1 MIPDSTT
8 SNPGSLI
15 PGSLF
20 LRIGAWFRHVRADL
34 DRESSVPGIRWVSE
48 FILPI
53 LIGAVLTIGIRL
65 IGFDLKL
72 QQLIFESGEN
82 SWAIGKRTAWDLL
95 YRHGSLP
102 AAIVAIIG
110 GIGVC
115 LSFFRKELRPWRR
128 IFAFTYL
135 TMVVGSGVI
144 VNAGLKDNWGRP
156 RPKEVVNFGGEYH
169 FEPVLSIDSSSP
181 GNSFPSGHAAM
192 GFYFLGG
199 FFLFRRH
206 RRGLA
211 RGFLIGGI
219 AFGTLMGT
227 ARLLQGG
234 HFLSDILWAGLI
246 WYYTAM
252 GLYFALGLNRNL
264 FELERTKSWQIPRR
278 ATLWGVPLLL
288 ILLAGIL
295 LTTPY
300 RSRWEAPVGNLPI
313 EDGIFDL
320 QLILTVGEVEVLP
333 SDSFGITME
342 ASGFGVPTS
351 RIKRNFLA
359 NDKREVPEVV
369 YKEELR
375 GWFSDLSS
383 KVTIRVPWDR
393 VRRIKLNAADA
404 EVRVL
409 LGDEPADTLIEVVG
423 GNRTIQVST
432 AGQRLKVSNPEGR
445 ASIER
450 TNHAPLMEGEEDGA
464 GYRMTVGGWFKGAIK
479 IDED

>member
-1 MIPDSTT
+1 MIPDSET
-8 SNPGSLI
+8 SNPGRVT
-15 PGSLF
+15 PGSPL
-20 LRIGAWFRHVRADL
+20 LRIGAWFRQVRDDL
-34 DRESSVPGIRWVSE
+34 NRESSVPGIRWVGE

-65 IGFDLKL
+65 SGFDLKL

-82 SWAIGKRTAWDLL
+82 SWAIGNRTAWNLL
-95 YRHGSLP
+95 YRHGTLP
-102 AAIVAIIG
+102 AAIVAVVG
-110 GIGVC
+110 VIGVC
-115 LSFFRKELRPWRR
+115 LSFFRQQLRPWRR
-128 IFAFTYL
+128 IFVFTYL

-156 RPKEVVNFGGEYH
+156 RPKEVVDFGGEYH

-199 FFLFRRH
+199 FFVFRRH

-219 AFGTLMGT
+219 TFGTLMGT

-234 HFLSDILWAGLI
+234 HFFSDILWAGLI
-246 WYYTAM
+246 CYYTAM

-264 FELERTKSWQIPRR
+264 FELERTKSWEIPRQ
-278 ATLWGVPLLL
+278 AILWGVPLLL
-288 ILLAGIL
+288 ILLAGVIL
-295 LTTPY
+295 ATPY
-300 RSRWEAPVGNLPI
+300 RSRWEAPVGNLSI
-313 EDGIFDL
+313 EEGPFDL

-333 SDSFGITME
+333 SESFGITME
-342 ASGFGVPTS
+342 ANGFGVPTS

-359 NDKREVPEVV
+359 NDKRDLPEVV

-375 GWFSDLSS
+375 GWFSNLSS
-383 KVTIRVPWDR
+383 KVTIRVPWER
-393 VRRIKLNAADA
+393 VRRIKLNAAGA
-404 EVRVL
+404 KVRVL
-409 LGDEPADTLIEVVG
+409 LGDGPVDTLIEVVG
-423 GNRTIQVST
+423 GNGTIQVST
-432 AGQRLKVSNPEGR
+432 AGQRLKLNDPEGR

-450 TNHAPLMEGEEDGA
+450 ANHSPVMEGEEDGA
-464 GYRMTVGGWFKGAIK
+464 GYRMTVSALFKGLIK
-479 IDED
+479 INED